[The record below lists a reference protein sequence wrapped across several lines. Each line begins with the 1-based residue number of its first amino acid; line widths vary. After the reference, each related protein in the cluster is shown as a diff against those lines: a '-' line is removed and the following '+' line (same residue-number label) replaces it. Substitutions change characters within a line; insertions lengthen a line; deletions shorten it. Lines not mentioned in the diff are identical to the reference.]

1 MLPFESGEYPAPKG
15 YDSLLTNMY
24 GDYMKP
30 PEDDE
35 KSGHFTYFERLITM
49 QDGTKIPMDDILSID
64 GELFLSLE

>member
-15 YDSLLTNMY
+15 YDDLLTNMY

-35 KSGHFTYFERLITM
+35 KSGHFTSVES
-49 QDGTKIPMDDILSID
+49 DK
-64 GELFLSLE
+64 